1 MKEKFINDEIW
12 ILTFGG
18 GFQRA
23 NIYRN
28 LTVSTEVRKEFRK
41 ALRDHIE
48 DIFESQYHDTVAEE
62 KHLENIHSIVE
73 FSRIKKFGEATIPIN
88 FGVAQKLLNL
98 YLKYSWCRGK
108 MKMIPVHFPVDRL
121 IQGNLKKEAKK
132 INIPTLELK
141 SWTQFEG
148 EEDYK
153 NVIEFAKEIRNKK
166 YTNEDKSLAEMEL
179 EIFERR

>member
-23 NIYRN
+23 NIYKDQ
-28 LTVSTEVRKEFRK
+28 TVSTKVRKEFRK
-41 ALRDHIE
+41 ALRTYIE
-48 DIFESQYHDTVAEE
+48 ETFELQYHDTVAEE

-73 FSRIKKFGEATIPIN
+73 FSKTRKFGDTSIPIN

-98 YLKYSWCRGK
+98 YLKYSWCSGK
-108 MKMIPVHFPVDRL
+108 MEMIPIHFPVDRL
-121 IQGNLKKEAKK
+121 IQGNLNKEARKLK
-132 INIPTLELK
+132 IPALDLK
-141 SWTQFEG
+141 AWTQFED

-153 NVIEFAKEIRNKK
+153 KVIGLAKEVRDKK
-166 YTNEDKSLAEMEL
+166 CPTKALAEMEL